1 MEDGFNTDGV
11 TIARGDMQ
19 DTVRRRMQMKGKI
32 YDGVGHALRTIV
44 KEEGFLALYKGWWAN
59 TLKVV
64 PQNAIRF
71 VSYEFFKKL
80 FRVSGRRDDDFL
92 VCDPRRVPHVCRS
105 AMLLPAETFAHLPLL
120 VHLAGREAEDRHLE
134 GCCHLQ
140 ARSANRSSIP
150 IA

>member
-1 MEDGFNTDGV
+1 ML
-11 TIARGDMQ
+11 Q

-32 YDGVGHALRTIV
+32 YDGVLHALRTIA

-80 FRVSGRRDDDFL
+80 FQVSIRTAINLLQIVR
-92 VCDPRRVPHVCRS
+92 CDIVYIC
-105 AMLLPAETFAHLPLL
+105 
-120 VHLAGREAEDRHLE
+120 AGCEAKDRYL
-134 GCCHLQ
+134 GIL
-140 ARSANRSSIP
+140 SP
-150 IA
+150 